1 MGSKTGKTIAVI
13 AAIMMFSGR
22 FLFAQNIQD
31 DEIAG
36 VMAGLF
42 YAFERAEDSDE
53 DGKNVGAS
61 VTWET
66 RHGQKDLLRLS
77 FDNFRFYVA
86 EETPGSGSAP
96 NKRILTLNGNLG
108 LDDYLDGRISV
119 GGGMA
124 VSSIFFR
131 NYDPYQGE
139 NGGEVTV
146 NNRPYGNEDFKKIV
160 EQAENHVS
168 EDRIID
174 AEREIVML
182 FVSVLMA
189 VEESDLDEQMG
200 SPGSPPAIPPGLRA
214 SNSEGTFSAV
224 TRDGSIDL
232 GYRGY
237 TPQMFSDYFMS
248 PVLDGEIAMK
258 YEIRGTS
265 MDAVIFDG
273 GVRVRGMTFVSSL
286 RFDSCRMDEEN
297 ESASGS
303 ITVDGKSSSFRDLL
317 AAGRVLF

>member
-1 MGSKTGKTIAVI
+1 MRSKTGKTIAVI
-13 AAIMMFSGR
+13 AVIMMFSGR

-42 YAFERAEDSDE
+42 YVFERAEDSDE
-53 DGKNVGAS
+53 DGKNVDAS

-66 RHGQKDLLRLS
+66 RRGQDQLRLS

-86 EETPGSGSAP
+86 EETDGPGSAP
-96 NKRILTLNGNLG
+96 NKRMLTLNGNVG

-119 GGGMA
+119 GGDTA

-131 NYDPYQGE
+131 NYDPYQEE

-146 NNRPYGNEDFKKIV
+146 NNRPYGNEDFKRIV
-160 EQAENHVS
+160 EQAETYVS

-174 AEREIVML
+174 AEREVVMV

-189 VEESDLDEQMG
+189 VEESDLEEQFPSG
-200 SPGSPPAIPPGLRA
+200 PPAIPPGIRA
-214 SNSEGTFSAV
+214 SNPEGTFSAL

-237 TPQMFSDYFMS
+237 TPQELSGYFMS

-258 YEIRGTS
+258 YEIRGAS

-297 ESASGS
+297 EDGGASGS
-303 ITVDGKSSSFRDLL
+303 IVIDGKSSPFRDLL